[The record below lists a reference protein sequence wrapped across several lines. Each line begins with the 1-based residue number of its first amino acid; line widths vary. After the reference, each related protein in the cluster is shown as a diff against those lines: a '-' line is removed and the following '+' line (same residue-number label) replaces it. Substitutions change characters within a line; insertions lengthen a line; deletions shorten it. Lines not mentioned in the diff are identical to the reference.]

1 MKKIAVVGFRNFT
14 DYELLKK
21 TLDDSYDKPWILISG
36 GAKGAD
42 TLAEQ
47 YADEKGYEKI
57 IHLPDKKKYGRGA
70 YHRRNQL
77 IVDDAD
83 EMISFL
89 LGESKGTK
97 HSLELAKRKGIPVT
111 IIKVLEKES
120 NDE

>member
-70 YHRRNQL
+70 FHRRNQL
-77 IVDDAD
+77 IVEDAD
-83 EMISFL
+83 EMIAFL
-89 LGESKGTK
+89 LNESKGSK
-97 HSLELAKRKGIPVT
+97 HSLELARKKGIPVT
-111 IIKVLEKES
+111 IIIPTETKNEE
-120 NDE
+120 